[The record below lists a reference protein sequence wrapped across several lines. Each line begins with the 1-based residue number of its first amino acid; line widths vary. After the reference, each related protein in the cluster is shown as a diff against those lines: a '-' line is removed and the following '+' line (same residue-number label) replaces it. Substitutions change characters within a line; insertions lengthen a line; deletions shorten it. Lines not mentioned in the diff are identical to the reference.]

1 MLKEKY
7 FCSFFITSLRLC
19 THYFVWT
26 PVSNLPLKTILSIH
40 YQIKTEGN
48 RNILPVPI
56 SLHNNTC
63 TYPKVKPKWLSS
75 YTSINP
81 FTRCIQTLF
90 SRASHPTANAVLST
104 LRFNFLASSG
114 IDILFTSLRRRAI
127 HYRHWHLQF
136 FCPYVLH
143 LNIYIQLI
151 ITRQIYLDE
160 RIQKTTDSP
169 KGNRYPM
176 IHRLCY
182 KPTYQLCIRNFFSVE
197 FQCLTMLF
205 R

>member
-81 FTRCIQTLF
+81 FTRCMQTLF

-114 IDILFTSLRRRAI
+114 IDILFTSLRMCHTLPALTPTILLSIRLTFKYLYSI
-127 HYRHWHLQF
+127 DNN
-136 FCPYVLH
+136 PT
-143 LNIYIQLI
+143 NIPWWKD
-151 ITRQIYLDE
+151 TKDNRF
-160 RIQKTTDSP
+160 P
-169 KGNRYPM
+169 KRKS
-176 IHRLCY
+176 LSDD
-182 KPTYQLCIRNFFSVE
+182 T
-197 FQCLTMLF
+197 
-205 R
+205 

>member
-1 MLKEKY
+1 M
-7 FCSFFITSLRLC
+7 FCQFFYNIPSGYVLYS
-19 THYFVWT
+19 YFVWT
-26 PVSNLPLKTILSIH
+26 PVADLPLKTILSIH

-81 FTRCIQTLF
+81 FTRCMQTLF

-114 IDILFTSLRRRAI
+114 IDILFTSLRMCHTLPALTPTILLSIR
-127 HYRHWHLQF
+127 LTF
-136 FCPYVLH
+136 K
-143 LNIYIQLI
+143 
-151 ITRQIYLDE
+151 YLYSINNNPAE
-160 RIQKTTDSP
+160 VP
-169 KGNRYPM
+169 W
-176 IHRLCY
+176 
-182 KPTYQLCIRNFFSVE
+182 
-197 FQCLTMLF
+197 
-205 R
+205 